1 MANGQGYCQACN
13 NAKQAPGWLMYPVA
27 TRDGPHQVSI
37 TTPTGHHYS
46 SRAPDPPGCAA

>member
-27 TRDGPHQVSI
+27 TRDGPHQVGI
-37 TTPTGHHYS
+37 ITPTGHHYS